1 MTHNFRELGLDA
13 GAIDALAL
21 SHGHADHFGGLLG
34 FLSAYRRRMRP
45 GLRFYGHP
53 NHYVARWM
61 ERDGDRV
68 SLGRLDRG
76 DVARWDVDVVD
87 VPEPVVLAEGVL
99 LSGEMRATEPY
110 EAIPPSLRME
120 QDGALVQ
127 DTFIGEQTLVAHV
140 RDRGLVVVTSCSHRG
155 IVGICRN
162 ATRVSGVPKIH
173 AVLGR
178 LPPLRPR
185 RRADRPGGRGAARL
199 RGRLPRAPALHRLR
213 GVRPARPA
221 DGEGAGR
228 ELHRLDVHVRGVA
241 RGAMAE
247 LPVACTLSE
256 PELAARRAGVLAAI
270 RRDQQEARWLPD
282 GVALRFAAAPDRL
295 ATLAT
300 FIDLERRCCAFLR
313 FRLTVEPGGGPI
325 WLELTGP
332 PGTRE
337 FLAAELAPRPAAPER
352 GDRGSRPPRA
362 ASRREELPG
371 DVRAAELDR
380 RADEHRLALA
390 DLASRSTG

>member
-1 MTHNFRELGLDA
+1 MTLPPVDRVSVTTVVDNSVDILRPDEKVARRWGVPRARKIADLRAEHGLAHHVEIARGRETARIAFDFGLTAASMTHNFRELGLDA

-21 SHGHADHFGGLLG
+21 SHGHSDHFGGLLG

-53 NHYVARWM
+53 NHYVGRWS

-87 VPEPVVLAEGVL
+87 VAEPVVLAEGVL

-162 ATRVSGVPKIH
+162 AMRVSGVPKIH
-173 AVLGR
+173 AVLGGFHLSGLDAER
-178 LPPLRPR
+178 I
-185 RRADRPGGRGAARL
+185 DRVVETL
-199 RGRLPRAPALHRLR
+199 RGFEVDYLVPQH
-213 GVRPARPA
+213 
-221 DGEGAGR
+221 
-228 ELHRLDVHVRGVA
+228 
-241 RGAMAE
+241 
-247 LPVACTLSE
+247 CT
-256 PELAARRAGVLAAI
+256 GF
-270 RRDQQEARWLPD
+270 EAF
-282 GVALRFAAAPDRL
+282 VRL
-295 ATLAT
+295 AQ
-300 FIDLERRCCAFLR
+300 RM
-313 FRLTVEPGGGPI
+313 GK
-325 WLELTGP
+325 ELVV
-332 PGTRE
+332 
-337 FLAAELAPRPAAPER
+337 
-352 GDRGSRPPRA
+352 S
-362 ASRREELPG
+362 
-371 DVRAAELDR
+371 
-380 RADEHRLALA
+380 
-390 DLASRSTG
+390 STGSTFTFGA